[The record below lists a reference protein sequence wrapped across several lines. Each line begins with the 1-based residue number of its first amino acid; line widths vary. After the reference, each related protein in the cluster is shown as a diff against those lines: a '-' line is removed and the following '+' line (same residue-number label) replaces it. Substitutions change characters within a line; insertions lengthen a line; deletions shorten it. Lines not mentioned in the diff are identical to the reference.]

1 MTDLTSDIVL
11 FAHPTCGVLG
21 TMAAVWVLAEALNAS
36 EANAARLRL
45 ASFMVA
51 IAFAMAW
58 VLGGYWYV
66 TYYAAEKSV
75 ILRGPWPVA
84 HTLFM
89 ETKEHLFFIPAILA
103 FYLPVV
109 AARRLASN
117 RAARL
122 MVIAVSG
129 LTILFGLAIEGAGA
143 VVNHGA
149 KVSLQQS
156 DSRAVK

>member
-1 MTDLTSDIVL
+1 MNGLVSDIVL

-21 TMAAVWVLAEALNAS
+21 TMAAVWVLVEALNAN

-45 ASFMVA
+45 ASCIVA
-51 IAFAMAW
+51 VAFGAAW
-58 VLGGYWYV
+58 ILGGYWYV
-66 TYYAAEKSV
+66 TFYGAEKAI
-75 ILRGPWPVA
+75 ILGGPWPLA

-109 AARRLASN
+109 AARRLVTD
-117 RAARL
+117 RAARR

-129 LTILFGLAIEGAGA
+129 LTIVFGLAVEGAGA

-156 DSRAVK
+156 ARTG